1 MKLTKTMLK
10 EMILE
15 TLDNLHEAAKPISIA
30 QLQRLQQAGQKI
42 PAEYVAQMP
51 REVLGRQV
59 PSEVINVRTAD
70 GNIQTFYRSSG
81 TGDIPG
87 KDYEMIANRYHNNI
101 ATGMPKKDASRLAHG
116 ALDGTR
122 KRLGSNRKGAFH
134 PIKSTR
140 PFPQHP
146 YYQPLWFEKPK
157 PAGVPNHELAQHP
170 LGRFGTQANKDAA
183 NLLNTSTF
191 PSPEKTPMLTA
202 RQLNQ
207 NFIDTPNSHTAQA
220 ERMKVFDT
228 IRSPDYAKYPERFG
242 TPEYPAMSDAELSGE
257 LRSATSIKAKH
268 NKNVRLPDDY
278 NPAMYKNSSFS
289 VGKFDPPKPPKV
301 DVQKRILDAPHGYD
315 PKTGAPNPAPKPVAR
330 AAAEEIPTAV
340 KAARRIPG
348 WKGKAIGA
356 LAGVAAGYGL
366 NKAFASEETPL
377 KHELVDAADPT
388 GLYMLSYDKYQRPH
402 STGQGECPAGQFGP
416 RCETPE
422 ATERREAEEGGW
434 APGEPHG
441 EGEGDW
447 VEGEQYE
454 WPEEEHLKQK
464 PEQLDEMICYM
475 LRRSLKL

>member
-30 QLQRLQQAGQKI
+30 QLQRLQQAGREI

-70 GNIQTFYRSSG
+70 GNIQTFYRSTG
-81 TGDIPG
+81 TGDMLDSKQLAKLGHDPNLGYDKISTRFT
-87 KDYEMIANRYHNNI
+87 DNI
-101 ATGMPKKDASRLAHG
+101 RAGMSQADASDLAHR
-116 ALDGTR
+116 D
-122 KRLGSNRKGAFH
+122 LGRHQKMMGSTRKGAFN

-140 PFPQHP
+140 PFPPHP

-157 PAGVPNHELAQHP
+157 PAGVPDHELAKHP

-191 PSPEKTPMLTA
+191 PSMEKTPMLTA

-242 TPEYPAMSDAELSGE
+242 TPKYPAMSDAELSGE
-257 LRSATSIKAKH
+257 LRSATGTRVKH

-278 NPAMYKNSSFS
+278 NPTMYKNSSFS

-301 DVQKRILDAPHGYD
+301 DVP
-315 PKTGAPNPAPKPVAR
+315 TPKPAAR
-330 AAAEEIPTAV
+330 AAAEEVPTAV
-340 KAARRIPG
+340 KAARRLPG

-402 STGQGECPAGQFGP
+402 STGQGECPPGQFGP